1 MKYIIGNWKMNVDAD
16 LVSSFNKS
24 FKKADLNNKAVF
36 GLAVPAI
43 FVDDMKKSL
52 SKINCLVGT
61 QNVSEHERGAFTG
74 EISAK
79 MLKDKGV
86 NFCIVGHSERR
97 AMYGDTNEVV
107 NGKLNRLLEC
117 EITPLLCVGETLT
130 EYEKGITK
138 DVLKTQL
145 INSLKNIEP
154 KKLAGLIVAYEP
166 VWAIGTGKTATN
178 QEIKN
183 CVEYILEILNSILGK
198 NKIPV
203 LYGGSVKANNA
214 KDILSIPNVSG
225 ALIGGASLNVESFL
239 EIANSIK

>member
-16 LVSSFNKS
+16 LVSNFNKS
-24 FKKADLNNKAVF
+24 FKKADLNKKAIF

-43 FVDDMKKSL
+43 FVDDMKKGL
-52 SKINCLVGT
+52 SKIDCQIGT
-61 QNVSEHERGAFTG
+61 QNVSEHEKGAFTG

-107 NGKLNRLLEC
+107 NAKINRLLEC
-117 EITPLLCVGETLT
+117 EITPLLCIGETLE

-138 DVLKTQL
+138 EVLKNQL
-145 INSLKNIEP
+145 VNSLANIES
-154 KKLAGLIVAYEP
+154 KVLSGLIVAYEP

-183 CVEYILEILNSILGK
+183 CVEYIVGILDSILGN
-198 NKIPV
+198 NKVPV
-203 LYGGSVKANNA
+203 LYGGSVNENNA

-225 ALIGGASLNVESFL
+225 ALIGGASLKVESFL
-239 EIANSIK
+239 GIANSIK